1 MNTTATSQWPARSLT
16 LDRGEEQ
23 PPLAGLPFA
32 ASPLLRT
39 HCADQAQAYLN
50 QQIEERRIHLKDQAP
65 LEINFTLQALS
76 QLKLFGASWG
86 REVRVSSS
94 PLHSWHAILP
104 LQGAI
109 SSPGQG
115 LQAVPGQL
123 LVFTPGHEVD
133 VVWHESTQAVVVALD
148 TALLRQHLE
157 RHHQNQV
164 PRLPPQALLIEQCH
178 PALLTLGNLLRLVD
192 MEGSNP
198 SGLLASPIGQ
208 AHIQHL
214 FCENLLSLVP
224 TLDRLPQRCLLP
236 GTVKRVVDYIQAH
249 LHTPLLIT
257 ELVNVSGASR
267 RSLEQAF
274 RKNMGTSLQRYIQG
288 CRLQAIREI
297 LQLHQPAELQI
308 SELAL
313 QWGFAQPSHF
323 TSAYKQAFDELPS
336 QTLARPR

>member
-50 QQIEERRIHLKDQAP
+50 QQIEERRIHLKGQAP

-123 LVFTPGHEVD
+123 LVFTPGHED
-133 VVWHESTQAVVVALD
+133 
-148 TALLRQHLE
+148 
-157 RHHQNQV
+157 
-164 PRLPPQALLIEQCH
+164 
-178 PALLTLGNLLRLVD
+178 
-192 MEGSNP
+192 
-198 SGLLASPIGQ
+198 
-208 AHIQHL
+208 
-214 FCENLLSLVP
+214 
-224 TLDRLPQRCLLP
+224 
-236 GTVKRVVDYIQAH
+236 
-249 LHTPLLIT
+249 
-257 ELVNVSGASR
+257 
-267 RSLEQAF
+267 
-274 RKNMGTSLQRYIQG
+274 
-288 CRLQAIREI
+288 
-297 LQLHQPAELQI
+297 I
-308 SELAL
+308 S
-313 QWGFAQPSHF
+313 F
-323 TSAYKQAFDELPS
+323 
-336 QTLARPR
+336 